1 MSERHSPFRS
11 TLSWPAF
18 ILSTASLC
26 FSLWV
31 AICRSPPQRFL
42 ARYGLV
48 VFGVGMVAGTAGT
61 LIGGRAQKWLVV
73 LFYVCVA
80 VSIVG
85 LYLRAH

>member
-1 MSERHSPFRS
+1 MSYNPFRA

-18 ILSTASLC
+18 IFCSASLC

-31 AICRSPPQRFL
+31 AIFRSPPQPFL

-48 VFGVGMVAGTAGT
+48 FFGVSMVAGTAGR
-61 LIGGRAQKWLVV
+61 LIGGRTQKWLLV
-73 LFYVCVA
+73 LVYVCYA